1 MIMYLEQFELS
12 SCSPIGLMEW
22 TDAETSM
29 QDQTPLVKNHTNQDD
44 TDIIQ
49 SFIPV
54 EEIWH
59 IQKANQ

>member
-1 MIMYLEQFELS
+1 MYLEQFELS

-22 TDAETSM
+22 NDAETSM
-29 QDQTPLVKNHTNQDD
+29 QDQTPLVKKNTNDD